1 MKQLLFF
8 LSLILI
14 AFSACSPLEQQ
25 EAPGLDASEGFRAM
39 QVPDNFSYAT
49 TQTVRV
55 QIEATSMDKQ
65 ALNGVI
71 YTLYQGNPSED
82 GARRVAR
89 FATDEQGRVDTE
101 IELPRVQSDY
111 YLQTNYIGIEPQA
124 PVKVEQQRIQY
135 RYDGAAVLAAARETF
150 STTAGGRMAAFSAR
164 MENVPAGFQSMGS
177 WTINGRPNYLT
188 NPDIIT
194 KELLDRVNHF
204 LPESR
209 DLRNTSPEL
218 LDERYSRELE
228 LTEDAEV
235 WVTFVHTGAGYRNA
249 VGYYYYNKNDKPRT
263 PDDIKNRT
271 ILFPHIT
278 RSSGSGAVTG
288 DKIKLQGPNNG
299 VFEAGTVIGWF
310 LLADAWSANTN
321 SLGTGRWTLYADR
334 NLNTFIPQASL
345 REHMVFLYNN
355 VNRTLL
361 MGWEDIRRDNQGSD
375 HDFNDVVFYASW
387 NPITSVSPDNYP
399 KLGDTNV
406 TDRDGDGIPDYADEF
421 PDDPERSFTSFGP
434 SGSDFGTLMYED
446 LWPGFGDYDMND
458 LVVGY
463 RIREILNARNQV
475 KDVELDLM
483 IRATGGVI
491 PKGFGFFMPDMN
503 PGNVASITGQR
514 LATNSIQRNGNGT
527 EAGQSGTVV
536 IAIDD
541 TRTLMPSMANVYLD
555 RPVVD
560 SDTIKLRITFNQAV
574 NRSALGAA
582 PYSPFIFRTN
592 DRSHEIHLPNF
603 RPTDLFNTALFKTA
617 ADDSDP
623 ATGKYFLSRTNL
635 NWALHLPQ
643 EVRYPK
649 ERVDMTD
656 VYQDF
661 PAWVR
666 SAGVE
671 RQNWFRENIAESLL
685 FKR

>member
-1 MKQLLFF
+1 MKQLLLFF
-8 LSLILI
+8 SLIVF
-14 AFSACSPLEQQ
+14 AFTACSPLEQQ
-25 EAPGLDASEGFRAM
+25 ETPGLDATEGFQAM

-65 ALNGVI
+65 PLNGVV
-71 YTLYQGNPSED
+71 YSLYQGNPSEE
-82 GARRVAR
+82 GARVVAR
-89 FATDEQGRVDTE
+89 FATDAQGRVDTE
-101 IELPRVQSDY
+101 IELPSVQENY
-111 YLQTNYIGIEPQA
+111 YMQTNYIGIEPQA

-135 RYDGAAVLAAARETF
+135 RYDGAVMLATSREAY
-150 STTAGGRMAAFSAR
+150 TAMGGRMAHFTSR
-164 MENVPAGFQSMGS
+164 MENVPAGFQSMGT
-177 WTINGRPNYLT
+177 WDANGRPNYLT
-188 NPDIIT
+188 TPDIIT

-204 LPESR
+204 LPESK
-209 DLRNTSPEL
+209 DLRNTFPEL

-263 PDDIKNRT
+263 PDDVKNRT
-271 ILFPHIT
+271 ILFPNIT
-278 RSSGSGAVTG
+278 RNSGSGARTG
-288 DKIKLQGPNNG
+288 DKIKLAGPNNG
-299 VFEAGTVIGWF
+299 AFEAGTVIGWF
-310 LLADAWSANTN
+310 LLADAWSAPN
-321 SLGTGRWTLYADR
+321 STLGNGRWTLYADR
-334 NLNTFIPQASL
+334 TLNTFIPQAGL

-399 KLGDTNV
+399 KLGDTNNV
-406 TDRDGDGIPDYADEF
+406 DSDGDGIPDYADEF
-421 PDDPERSFTSFGP
+421 PNDPERSFTSFGP
-434 SGSDFGTLMYED
+434 SGSNFGTLMYED

-458 LVVGY
+458 LVIGY

-475 KDVELDLM
+475 KDVELDLV

-514 LATNSIQRNGNGT
+514 LVTNSIQRNGNGT

-536 IAIDD
+536 IALDD
-541 TRTLMPSMANVYLD
+541 TRMLMPSMANVYLD

-560 SDTIKLRITFNQAV
+560 SDTIKLKVTFNQAV

-592 DRSHEIHLPNF
+592 DRGHEIHLPNF

-617 ADDSDP
+617 ADDSNP

-656 VYQDF
+656 AYTDF

-671 RQNWFRENIAESLL
+671 RQNWFRENVTESLL